1 MLKGTDSRTADKFVI
16 RLPEGMRAKMD
27 LAAWNLYMSMN
38 SFVIT
43 AIAEKLDRD
52 QRQELLLD
60 ALVAAAKKAAPTTQ
74 NPES

>member
-1 MLKGTDSRTADKFVI
+1 
-16 RLPEGMRAKMD
+16 MRAKMD

-60 ALVAAAKKAAPTTQ
+60 ALVAAAKRVAP
-74 NPES
+74 E